1 MSDGGWMPVH
11 HEQVEESDEPTPQ
24 PPGTAAPKPHPT
36 PKPKDPAANIP
47 LTLVMSIPPELIAAL
62 SSLSGTMERIAT
74 EVAAQ
79 GRAIQMLAEAIS
91 KQTQTPPELDS

>member
-1 MSDGGWMPVH
+1 MSGADPWLPVH
-11 HEQVEESDEPTPQ
+11 HEEADHDEQ
-24 PPGTAAPKPHPT
+24 DPKPAKPRET
-36 PKPKDPAANIP
+36 KPKAADSSVP
-47 LTLVMSIPPELIAAL
+47 LTLVMGIPPELIAAL

-79 GRAIQMLAEAIS
+79 GRAIQMLAAAIS

>member
-1 MSDGGWMPVH
+1 MSGANPWLPVH
-11 HEQVEESDEPTPQ
+11 HETADDDEQ
-24 PPGTAAPKPHPT
+24 DPKPAKPRET
-36 PKPKDPAANIP
+36 KPKAADSSVP
-47 LTLVMSIPPELIAAL
+47 LTLVMGIPPELIAAL